1 MPFSDPEKRKGY
13 HAEYNKE
20 YLEKEGNREK
30 AQARSV
36 AWGKNNPE
44 KRRAIVK
51 KYHDSHPEKTKS
63 YTLKRAGWTVEQY
76 EEVCKQQEGK
86 CAICEAVE
94 KLCADHSHKTGLR
107 RGLLCFTCN
116 TGIGS
121 LKDNPSILRKAAD
134 YLENQLLTEKASL
147 ELAVMFCGLCMTQ
160 EAQNV

>member
-20 YLEKEGNREK
+20 
-30 AQARSV
+30 
-36 AWGKNNPE
+36 
-44 KRRAIVK
+44 
-51 KYHDSHPEKTKS
+51 
-63 YTLKRAGWTVEQY
+63 
-76 EEVCKQQEGK
+76 C
-86 CAICEAVE
+86 
-94 KLCADHSHKTGLR
+94 
-107 RGLLCFTCN
+107 
-116 TGIGS
+116 S